1 MGVIKIGYDFINKK
15 IIKNEPRVVDE
26 SEKSILEKM
35 IPNLRCNPNDL
46 KIVANS
52 DDYTTLQYKQIDIV
66 RIKYTN
72 AAKWIKIRMSIV
84 DMKTEKDNPLF
95 VLQNKKTES
104 MWKCNVKDIDKLYPY
119 LNNFIKQFDE
129 VNK

>member
-15 IIKNEPRVVDE
+15 IITNEPRVVDE
-26 SEKSILEKM
+26 YEKSILEKM
-35 IPNLRCNPNDL
+35 IPHLECNPGDL
-46 KIVANS
+46 KVVANS

-84 DMKTEKDNPLF
+84 DMKNEKDNPLF

-104 MWKCNVKDIDKLYPY
+104 MWKCDVDDIDKLYPY

>member
-1 MGVIKIGYDFINKK
+1 MGIKIGFDFLKKKVITNEEK
-15 IIKNEPRVVDE
+15 IIEV

-35 IPNLRCNPNDL
+35 IPKLECDPDNLQV
-46 KIVANS
+46 VANS
-52 DDYTTLQYKQIDIV
+52 DDYTTLQYKQCDIV
-66 RIKYTN
+66 RIKYTDN
-72 AAKWIKIRMSIV
+72 AKWIKIRMSIA
-84 DMKTEKDNPLF
+84 DMKTEIDNPLF

-104 MWKCNVKDIDKLYPY
+104 MWKCNVDDIDKLYTY

>member
-1 MGVIKIGYDFINKK
+1 MGIIKIGYDFINKK
-15 IIKNEPRVVDE
+15 IIKNEPRLIVE

-35 IPNLRCNPNDL
+35 IPNLRCNPDDL

-84 DMKTEKDNPLF
+84 DMKGEINNPLF

-104 MWKCNVKDIDKLYPY
+104 MWKCNVNDIDKLYPY

>member
-35 IPNLRCNPNDL
+35 IPNLRCNPGDL
-46 KIVANS
+46 KVVANS
-52 DDYTTLQYKQIDIV
+52 DDYTTLQYKLIDIV
-66 RIKYTN
+66 RIKYTDK
-72 AAKWIKIRMSIV
+72 AKWIKIRMSIP
-84 DMKTEKDNPLF
+84 DMKAEIDNPLF

-104 MWKCNVKDIDKLYPY
+104 MWKCNVNDIDKLYPY

-129 VNK
+129 INK